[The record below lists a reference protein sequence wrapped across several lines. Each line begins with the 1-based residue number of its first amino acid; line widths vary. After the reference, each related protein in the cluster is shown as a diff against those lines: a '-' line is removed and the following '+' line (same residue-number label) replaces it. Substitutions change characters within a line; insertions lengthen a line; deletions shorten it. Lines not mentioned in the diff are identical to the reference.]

1 MIDILLKKFNSVY
14 DFENYTTNT
23 QRNKKAKESS
33 EKIDNDGSWC
43 NTHDYQESI
52 NLLQNGYKTKVETIK
67 SALNSFQKTLASEKK
82 IKTSVIGFSP
92 CVSRA
97 LSGHPLS
104 MYNYEIKNKSFTT
117 LKIAYNGAVSYDV
130 NSNEIE
136 KQNIKLLKLIMLLEN
151 NKIKCELWNFPILSF
166 KGNKIKNPNNFQIVG
181 ALVKLKDYE
190 SPLNINKIAYPLLHT
205 SFFRRQG
212 FKFLECQDLKY
223 KEHYSGYGASLN
235 YESITTEKL
244 KNELINSKEL
254 KNYKYI
260 DWQFLNSSDDLQELA
275 KKLLNN
281 K

>member
-14 DFENYTTNT
+14 EFENYTSFTT
-23 QRNKKAKESS
+23 RNNKARSSS

-67 SALNSFQKTLASEKK
+67 SALNSFQKTLSSEKK
-82 IKTSVIGFSP
+82 IKSSVIGFAP

-97 LSGHPLS
+97 ISGHPQS

-117 LKIAYNGAVSYDV
+117 LKIAYNGTVPYNV
-130 NSNEIE
+130 ESNEIE

-166 KGNKIKNPNNFQIVG
+166 KGNKIKNPDKFQIVG

-212 FKFLECQDLKY
+212 FKFLECQKLKY
-223 KEHYSGYGASLN
+223 EKHYQNYGSSLN
-235 YESITTEKL
+235 YESVTIKKIKDEF
-244 KNELINSKEL
+244 INSKDM

-260 DWQFLNSSDDLQELA
+260 DWNFLNSSDDLQELA
-275 KKLLNN
+275 KKILNN